1 MVETQEL
8 GVARL
13 NLEQIRAFLTVVR
26 MGGVKKA
33 SQALFLSQ
41 PAITARIKNL
51 EEALSKELF
60 DRTAAGLRL
69 TKAGEIFL
77 TYAERF
83 EHLEHLID
91 KHVIDE
97 SGIEGHL
104 RLGASETITQCWL
117 PDLVSRLHQ
126 RFPSLQ
132 VEIHVDISVN
142 LRSSLLDRDI
152 DLAFLLGPVSEF
164 SVDNIALPGFDL
176 GWYAAAGRAPS
187 NRDASAFVSQPV
199 ITYLRQTRPYR
210 ELKGL
215 LLEKVGPGV
224 TLFPS
229 SSLSA
234 CFRLVEAGIGVAALP
249 KALATPFIERGS
261 IEEFDPGWVPRPL
274 EFTASYLGDPR
285 SHMVEI
291 AAQMALDVA
300 RKHAGIEI
308 PDMLSQK

>member
-1 MVETQEL
+1 M
-8 GVARL
+8 ARL

-26 MGGVKKA
+26 LGGVKKA
-33 SQALFLSQ
+33 AQALFLSQ
-41 PAITARIKNL
+41 PAVTARIKNL
-51 EEALSKELF
+51 EEMLSKELF
-60 DRTAAGLRL
+60 DRTASGLRL

-83 EHLEHLID
+83 EQLEHLID
-91 KHVIDE
+91 KHVVDDA
-97 SGIEGHL
+97 GIEGHL
-104 RLGASETITQCWL
+104 RLGASETVTQCWL

-126 RFPSLQ
+126 RFPGLH

-142 LRSSLLDRDI
+142 LRESLLNGDI

-164 SVDNIALPGFDL
+164 SVDNILLPGFDL
-176 GWYAAAGRAPS
+176 AWYAAAGRAPS
-187 NRDASAFVSQPV
+187 DGDPSAFLSQPV

-234 CFRLVEAGIGVAALP
+234 CFRLVEAGIGIAALP
-249 KALATPFIERGS
+249 KALAAPFLERGS
-261 IEEFDPGWVPRPL
+261 IEEFDPGWVPKPL
-274 EFTASYLGDPR
+274 EFTASYLGEPK
-285 SHMVEI
+285 SHSVET
-291 AAQMALDVA
+291 AAQMALRAAQDYM
-300 RKHAGIEI
+300 GIEI
-308 PDMLSQK
+308 PDTFMQE

>member
-1 MVETQEL
+1 M
-8 GVARL
+8 ARL

-26 MGGVKKA
+26 MGGVQKA
-33 SQALFLSQ
+33 AQVLFLSQ
-41 PAITARIKNL
+41 PAVTARIKNL
-51 EEALSKELF
+51 ERVLSKDLF
-60 DRTAAGLRL
+60 ERTSSGLRL
-69 TKAGEIFL
+69 TKAGEVFL

-83 EHLEHLID
+83 EQLGHLVD
-91 KHVIDE
+91 THVIGDAA
-97 SGIEGHL
+97 IEGHL

-126 RFPSLQ
+126 RFPNLQ

-142 LRSSLLDRDI
+142 LRDSLLDRDI

-176 GWYAAAGRAPS
+176 AWYAAAGKAPA
-187 NRDASAFVSQPV
+187 DGDGSAFLAQPV

-210 ELKGL
+210 ELKAL
-215 LLEKVGPGV
+215 MLEKVGPGV

-249 KALATPFIERGS
+249 RALGREFVERGS
-261 IEEFDPGWVPRPL
+261 IVEFDPGWVPRPL
-274 EFTASYLGDPR
+274 EFTASYLGEPR
-285 SHMVEI
+285 SHMVEV
-291 AAQMALDVA
+291 AAKMALEAA
-300 RKHAGIEI
+300 RDHAGIEI
-308 PDMLSQK
+308 SDDGLQE